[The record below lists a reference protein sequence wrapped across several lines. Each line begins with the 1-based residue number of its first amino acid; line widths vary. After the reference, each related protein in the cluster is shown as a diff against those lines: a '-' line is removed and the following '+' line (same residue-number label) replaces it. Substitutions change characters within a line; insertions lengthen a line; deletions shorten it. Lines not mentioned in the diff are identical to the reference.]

1 MGVMTS
7 VARMAKV
14 KAWSAAGMV
23 LQAALGATGIR
34 NDAAEKFRFY
44 VEIEGIII
52 AHFTTVAGLELE
64 REELVVKEGG
74 VNDHVHRL
82 PGRIVQKNI
91 RLQRGVTYSHELF
104 EWFQEG
110 RHTFGVSRRNMTIIL
125 GNTQHLTV
133 QHWDIEDAW
142 PVRYVGASLDTS
154 SADIAVEEIELA
166 YATAKLTPDIL
177 TPMSGLMAV
186 VDLATG
192 KVPNNPL
199 V

>member
-1 MGVMTS
+1 
-7 VARMAKV
+7 MAKV
-14 KAWSAAGMV
+14 KAWSVAGMA
-23 LQAALGATGIR
+23 LQMALGATGIR

-44 VEIEGIII
+44 VEIEGVII
-52 AHFTTVAGLELE
+52 AHFTSLSGLEME
-64 REELVVKEGG
+64 RDVLDVKEGG
-74 VNDHVHRL
+74 VNDHVHKL
-82 PGRIVQKNI
+82 PGRITQKNLK
-91 RLQRGVTYSHELF
+91 LQRGVTYSHELF

-133 QHWDIEDAW
+133 QHWDVEEAW
-142 PVRYVGASLDTS
+142 PVKYTGASLDTS
-154 SADIAVEEIELA
+154 GSEMAVEEIELA
-166 YATAKLTPDIL
+166 YATAKLTPDIM
-177 TPMSGLMAV
+177 TPMSGLLAV